1 MSNRSDYYYRQK
13 VTEAELDQAFNDL
26 EVADRNLAK
35 DIGIVGV
42 ISGGVIQEN
51 SPQAF
56 NVLASASCVAYDQL
70 GQRVAYG
77 PQQTIDCTVDRDGSP
92 TLPSAGN
99 KRILMITL
107 GFDRLLD
114 DLRTDGNGAS
124 VYYRRLE
131 SFALYV
137 TAGAETTGTPTPP
150 SAPSDELILADI
162 TILDTTTVI
171 TNSDIDY
178 SRAQAFV
185 FTTAENIGV
194 NASGFGTI
202 PTSATDVNAA
212 LYWIDSLLI
221 ARDTGTG
228 EITESLIPDGATR
241 DLGAGPNRWGAIF
254 ANGSITHNVA
264 TPPYPDIGTTS
275 KPYNEVFADTVT
287 ATTGDITTVNATTV
301 GATTGNITTANSD
314 TVNVDTAILAVTGDE
329 TIGDGTKQFTPH
341 IKTVRIYDATVAG
354 ALKMSAAK
362 AHYRRF
368 PLSNPSQVMT
378 SIVWDWNRT
387 LTLWSRTLG
396 NTWKHNATGP
406 GSYAIWTMPDLP
418 DGVKITSLDWTY
430 GIEVTSG
437 AVTANA
443 EVRLFKQTGTGETTT
458 VASNTTFNTTG
469 AWQDDAS
476 VQSGLT
482 EPVDM
487 DTYTYFIEVRSAG
500 TAGDITTHVVG
511 FRIGYD
517 ADDIGKAAL
526 GG

>member
-1 MSNRSDYYYRQK
+1 MSDRSDFYYRHK
-13 VTEAELDQAFNDL
+13 VKENELDQAFNDL
-26 EVADRNLAK
+26 EVADRNYAK
-35 DIGIVGV
+35 DTGIVGV

-56 NVLASASCVAYDQL
+56 TVLASASCVAYDQL

-77 PQQTIDCTVDRDGSP
+77 PQQTIDCAVDRDGSP

-114 DLRTDGNGAS
+114 DLRTDGTGAS

-137 TAGAETTGTPTPP
+137 TAGAETTGTPSPP

-171 TNSDIDY
+171 TNSDINYD
-178 SRAQAFV
+178 RAQTFV
-185 FTTAENIGV
+185 YTTADNIGI
-194 NASGFGTI
+194 NASGFTKI
-202 PTSATDVNAA
+202 STAVTDVSAA
-212 LYWIDSLLI
+212 LYSVDSELISRDGSGYIDQ
-221 ARDTGTG
+221 D
-228 EITESLIPDGATR
+228 LIPDGDTR
-241 DLGAGPNRWGAIF
+241 NLGAGPNRWGAIF
-254 ANGSITHNVA
+254 ANGNLTHNVA
-264 TPPYPDIGTTS
+264 APPYPDIGTTS

-301 GATTGNITTANSD
+301 GATTGNITTVNVD
-314 TVNVDTAILAVTGDE
+314 TVNVDTSILAVTGDE
-329 TIGDGTKQFTPH
+329 TIGDGSKQFTPH
-341 IKTVRIYDATVAG
+341 FKAVRLYDTTVAG
-354 ALKMSAAK
+354 ALKMSVAK
-362 AHYRRF
+362 SLYRRF
-368 PLSNPSQVMT
+368 PLSSPSQVMT
-378 SIVWDWNRT
+378 SIAWDWNRT
-387 LTLWSRTLG
+387 LTLWARTLG
-396 NTWKHNATGP
+396 NTWKQNATGP
-406 GSYAIWTMPDLP
+406 GSYAIWTLPDLP
-418 DGVKITSLDWTY
+418 DGVKITSVDWTY

-443 EVRLFKQTGTGETTT
+443 EVRLYKQAGTGVPTAIAT
-458 VASNTTFNTTG
+458 NTTFNATG

-476 VQSGLT
+476 VQSGLS
-482 EPVDM
+482 ESVDM

-526 GG
+526 GS